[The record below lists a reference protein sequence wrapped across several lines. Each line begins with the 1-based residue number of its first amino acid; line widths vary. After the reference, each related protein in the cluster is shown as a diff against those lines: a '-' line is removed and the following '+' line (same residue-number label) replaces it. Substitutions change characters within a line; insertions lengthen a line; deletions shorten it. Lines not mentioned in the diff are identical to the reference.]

1 MLKTKIS
8 LWFQSKRNDIMG
20 LKKKKKSVLQRQK
33 DLDLKFNSPFP
44 FPLSNEFQN

>member
-20 LKKKKKSVLQRQK
+20 LKKKKKKCASETKRPGFEIQLTI
-33 DLDLKFNSPFP
+33 PFP
-44 FPLSNEFQN
+44 FIK